1 MRLNSNKVTVN
12 DLLVE
17 RISVSIYGAIE
28 FAYPNAKGSDDVI
41 ILEDGSN
48 LPYHE
53 IFNPIFT
60 AIHSEAKK
68 DCIKFGI
75 NTDYQFNSLSRKDS
89 YIERQHKIVTEV
101 PNLAKIEF
109 SGDYNFNN
117 RAIEL
122 LKRKDKNEQI
132 D

>member
-1 MRLNSNKVTVN
+1 MILKNNKVTVN

-28 FAYPNAKGSDDVI
+28 FAYPNAKVPDDVI

-60 AIHSEAKK
+60 AIHSEAEK

-75 NTDYQFNSLSRKDS
+75 NTDYQFNSLSGKDT
-89 YIERQHKIVTEV
+89 YGVRQHKIVTEV

-117 RAIEL
+117 KAVVL
-122 LKRKDKNEQI
+122 LKKKGYK
-132 D
+132 

>member
-1 MRLNSNKVTVN
+1 MRLNINKVTVN

-17 RISVSIYGAIE
+17 RISVSIYGAMG
-28 FAYPNAKGSDDVI
+28 FAYPNARVLDDAI
-41 ILEDGSN
+41 ILEDGTN

-60 AIHSEAKK
+60 EIHNEVEK
-68 DCIKFGI
+68 DCVKFAI
-75 NTDYQFNSLSRKDS
+75 NIDYQFHSFSEKDT
-89 YIERQHKIVTEV
+89 YGERQRKINTEV

-117 RAIEL
+117 KAVVL
-122 LKRKDKNEQI
+122 LTKKGYK
-132 D
+132 